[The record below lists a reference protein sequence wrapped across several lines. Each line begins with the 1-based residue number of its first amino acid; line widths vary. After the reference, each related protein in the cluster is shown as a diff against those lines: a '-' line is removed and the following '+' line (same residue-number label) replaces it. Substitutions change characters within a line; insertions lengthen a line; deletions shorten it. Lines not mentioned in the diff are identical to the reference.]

1 MHYEEYGIPTGKPV
15 VILHGGPGG
24 GLIPGTK
31 KLFNLKKWRIIMF
44 DQRGCGKSLP
54 RGIDSLKHNTTWD
67 LVEDIEKL
75 RKHLSIEKWV
85 VFGGSWGTTLGLAYA
100 ETHPKSVSGIILRGV
115 CLLQKWE
122 HDWLYRG
129 GFRAIWPEVWEK
141 FEAGSFGSSFGS
153 SVGSSKKSN
162 RTMKHTSLV
171 EPYNKLLHSSN
182 RHTRRAAAKT
192 WWNTEHDISFLIPK
206 PDTTPQKQVEEL
218 AVLENHYFRHNA
230 WLGYNQL
237 LDNAHKLKG
246 IPIHIIQGRYDT
258 VCPIRAA
265 WEFCQKVP
273 HAKMTII
280 PDAGH
285 GFAYNS
291 KAKKEVSNAVKT
303 FL

>member
-1 MHYEEYGIPTGKPV
+1 MNYEEHGIPTGKPV

-24 GLIPGTK
+24 GLSRGVK
-31 KLFNLKKWRIIMF
+31 GYFNLKKWRIIMF

-100 ETHPKSVSGIILRGV
+100 ETHPSSVSGLILRGV

-122 HDWLYRG
+122 SDWIYG
-129 GFRAIWPEVWEK
+129 GDFRAIWPEVWEK
-141 FEAGSFGSSFGS
+141 FEAGSK
-153 SVGSSKKSN
+153 VGSKGKGSN
-162 RTMKHTSLV
+162 RTMKRLPLI
-171 EPYNKLLHSSN
+171 ERYNKLLHSSN

-192 WWNTEHDISFLIPK
+192 WWDTESDISFLIPK
-206 PDTTPQKQVEEL
+206 PDTTTDKQVEEL
-218 AVLENHYFRHNA
+218 AILENHYFRHNA

-237 LDNAHKLKG
+237 LNNAYKLKG

-291 KAKKEVSNAVKT
+291 KAKKEVSTAVKS